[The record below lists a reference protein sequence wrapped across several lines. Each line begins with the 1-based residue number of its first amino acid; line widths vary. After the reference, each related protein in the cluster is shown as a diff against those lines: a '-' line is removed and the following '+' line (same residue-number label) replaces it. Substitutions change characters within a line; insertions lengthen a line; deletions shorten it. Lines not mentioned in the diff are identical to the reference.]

1 MKIQKSCYSKRGFF
15 LGCGK
20 KSVFSRGE
28 NPLFIEVAPMGS
40 LPWGKENNRSSSFE
54 LRLEWLARDAVLE
67 GVVLHHPP
75 IDKGEPLI

>member
-1 MKIQKSCYSKRGFF
+1 MKIPKSCYSKEGFF
-15 LGCGK
+15 SAVGK
-20 KSVFSRGE
+20 NLSFQGE
-28 NPLFIEVAPMGS
+28 KILFFIEVAPMGS

-67 GVVLHHPP
+67 GVVLHYPP